1 MGHVPAVK
9 PPKEDERE
17 RKLRQKKKKYL
28 LDPKVDEVAT
38 LIVKG
43 WSQKK
48 IRDHLFEKYNISRP
62 NGANYI
68 RKALQALDVVLYE
81 KEDKLFA
88 IQVNR
93 MEGLLETAMNNND
106 VANAI
111 KVINEMNKVYGLHKE
126 KKDINLK
133 APTIKFEFG
142 NTNNVDENDVDNE

>member
-1 MGHVPAVK
+1 MGHVIAVK
-9 PPKEDERE
+9 PTKEDERE
-17 RKLRQKKKKYL
+17 RKIRKKKKNYL
-28 LDPKVDEVAT
+28 LDPKVDEVAE

-48 IRDHLFEKYNISRP
+48 IRDHLFEKYDIPRT
-62 NGANYI
+62 NGSNYI
-68 RKALQALDVVLYE
+68 RKALQALDVVIYE

-93 MEGLLETAMNNND
+93 MEGLLETAMKNND

-111 KVINEMNKVYGLHKE
+111 KVVSEMNKVYGLHKE

-133 APTIKFEFG
+133 AEETIKFQFG
-142 NTNNVDENDVDNE
+142 NMDNSNTDEE

>member
-1 MGHVPAVK
+1 MGNIIAVK

-17 RKLRQKKKKYL
+17 RKIRQKKKKYL
-28 LDPKVDEVAT
+28 LDPKVNEVAE

-48 IRDHLFEKYNISRP
+48 IRDHLFEKYNIQRM

-133 APTIKFEFG
+133 AEETIKFKFG
-142 NTNNVDENDVDNE
+142 DMDSTNTDEE

>member
-1 MGHVPAVK
+1 MGRITAVK

-17 RKLRQKKKKYL
+17 RKIRQKKKKYL
-28 LDPKVDEVAT
+28 LDPKVNEVAE

-62 NGANYI
+62 NGGNYI
-68 RKALQALDVVLYE
+68 RKALGALDVVLYE

-93 MEGLLETAMNNND
+93 MEGLLETAMSNND

-133 APTIKFEFG
+133 AEETIKFEFG
-142 NTNNVDENDVDNE
+142 NMDNSNTDEE

>member
-1 MGHVPAVK
+1 MGKPIAVK
-9 PPKEDERE
+9 IKEDERE
-17 RKLRQKKKKYL
+17 RKIRQKKKKYL
-28 LDPKVDEVAT
+28 LDPKVNEVAEF
-38 LIVKG
+38 IVKG

-48 IRDHLFEKYNISRP
+48 IRDYLFEKYNISRP
-62 NGANYI
+62 NGGNYI
-68 RKALQALDVVLYE
+68 RKALGALDVVLYE

-93 MEGLLETAMNNND
+93 MEGLLETAMSNND

-133 APTIKFEFG
+133 AEETIKFKFG
-142 NTNNVDENDVDNE
+142 DMDNTTDTDEE